1 MYNVAI
7 LGCEN
12 SHANAFLNLKK
23 EGKYADVNFI
33 GVYSNEP
40 EAAKKVSDE
49 YGVSVLENYADAVGK
64 VDAVII
70 TARDGKYH
78 YEYAKPYM
86 DSGIPMF
93 IDKPITCDSAEAVE
107 FMKEAKAK
115 GVKLCGGSVCKFYD
129 ELQTMKAKLKEGSMG
144 EIKGGTILAPLDI
157 DSIYGGFFFYSQHLV
172 QMMQEAFGGG
182 IKRVAASRNERKVN
196 ILADYGDFTINGIYS
211 DTGKYYYCAAFCQ
224 EEVAAYEISFRGG
237 YFECEFK
244 ELYELLQG
252 GEMKETYS
260 EFISP
265 VFVLEA
271 IKKAYE
277 TGEWVDV
284 APVPE
289 V

>member
-23 EGKYADVNFI
+23 EGKFQDVNFI

-40 EAAKKVSDE
+40 EAAKRVSEE
-49 YGVSVLENYADAVGK
+49 YGVPMLENYTDAVGK
-64 VDAVII
+64 VDAIII

-93 IDKPITCDSAEAVE
+93 IDKPITTDSAEAVE

-129 ELQTMKAKLKEGSMG
+129 GIQEMKAKLQEGNMG
-144 EIKGGTILAPLDI
+144 GIKGGTILAPLDI
-157 DSIYGGFFFYSQHLV
+157 DSVYGGFFFYSQHLV
-172 QMMQEAFGGG
+172 QMMQEAFGYGV
-182 IKRVAASRNERKVN
+182 KRVSAIRNDRKVN

-237 YFECEFK
+237 YFECEFN
-244 ELYELLQG
+244 ELYELLTG
-252 GEMKETYS
+252 GEMKETYE

-265 VFVLEA
+265 VFVMEA
-271 IKKAYE
+271 IKKSYE
-277 TGEWVDV
+277 TGEIVEI
-284 APVPE
+284 APIPE

>member
-1 MYNVAI
+1 MYNVVI

-23 EGKYADVNFI
+23 EGKFLDVNFI
-33 GVYSNEP
+33 GVYSNDTL
-40 EAAKKVSDE
+40 AAKKLSE
-49 YGVSVLENYADAVGK
+49 EFGVEVLENYADAVGK
-64 VDAVII
+64 VDGVII

-78 YEYAKPYM
+78 YEFAKPYM

-93 IDKPITCDSAEAVE
+93 IDKPITCNSAEAVE

-115 GVKLCGGSVCKFYD
+115 GVKLCGGSVCKFFD
-129 ELQTMKAKLKEGSMG
+129 GLQEMKAKLEEGSMG

-157 DSIYGGFFFYSQHLV
+157 NSPHSGFFFYSQHLI
-172 QMMQEAFGGG
+172 QMMQEAFGYD
-182 IKRVAASRNERKVN
+182 IKRVAATRNGDKVN
-196 ILADYGDFTINGIYS
+196 ILADYGDYTINGIYS
-211 DTGKYYYCAAFCQ
+211 DTGKYYYCSAFCQ
-224 EEVAAYEISFRGG
+224 EEAVSYEIGYNNK
-237 YFECEFK
+237 YFEMEFA
-244 ELYELLQG
+244 EIYSLLKG
-252 GEMKETYS
+252 NDMEETYE
-260 EFISP
+260 EFIKP

>member
-23 EGKYADVNFI
+23 EGKYQDVNFI

-40 EAAKKVSDE
+40 EASKKLSE
-49 YGVSVLENYADAVGK
+49 EFGVPVLESYTDAVGK
-64 VDAVII
+64 VDAIII

-78 YEYAKPYM
+78 YEYAKPYL

-93 IDKPITCDSAEAVE
+93 IDKPITTDSAVAVE

-129 ELQTMKAKLKEGSMG
+129 ELQAMKKRIREEEVGELKA
-144 EIKGGTILAPLDI
+144 GTILAPLDI
-157 DSIYGGFFFYSQHLV
+157 NSVYGGFFFYAQHMV
-172 QMMQEAFGGG
+172 QMMQEAFGYD
-182 IKRVAASRNERKVN
+182 IKRVSAIRNGNKVN
-196 ILADYGDFTINGIYS
+196 VLADYGDYTVNGIYS
-211 DTGKYYYCAAFCQ
+211 NTYKYYYCGAFCQ
-224 EEVAAYEISFRGG
+224 EEVISSEISFRGG
-237 YFECEFK
+237 YFECEFQ
-244 ELYELLQG
+244 ELYNLLTG
-252 GEMKETYS
+252 GEMKETYE

-265 VFVLEA
+265 VFVMEA
-271 IKKAYE
+271 IKKSYE
-277 TGEWVDV
+277 KGEMVEV
-284 APVPE
+284 ATIPE